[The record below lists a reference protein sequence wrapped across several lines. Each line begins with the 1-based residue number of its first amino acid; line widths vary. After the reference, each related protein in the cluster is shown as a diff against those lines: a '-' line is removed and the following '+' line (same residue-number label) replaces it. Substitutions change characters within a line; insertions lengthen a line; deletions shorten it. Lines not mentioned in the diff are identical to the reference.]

1 MADVKPS
8 EPLEPISTNAPL
20 RAGPISTPVTAKRKA
35 SDEPRPEL
43 GALHL
48 AQLDGARRDTVVLH
62 APGNEKMA
70 GALAQALGS
79 ESTSSKLV
87 CASQLSSDPAALS
100 WDHFPT
106 RDPNL
111 KLRIDAVVDKH
122 VVFLFDMS
130 GRGEAESEMLHLLL
144 FVQSFKL
151 PRPIDAYAKG
161 KWKQTVAD
169 GEYDLSAAAAVREH
183 TAPSPPRLAPPHGPR
198 PARPIPTPAARS
210 SPCSSHG
217 IATA

>member
-1 MADVKPS
+1 MADIVQPS
-8 EPLEPISTNAPL
+8 APLEPISTNAPL

-35 SDEPRPEL
+35 SEEPRPEL
-43 GALHL
+43 GALHVARIDEAHL
-48 AQLDGARRDTVVLH
+48 GGGARRDTVVLH

-79 ESTSSKLV
+79 DSTSSKVL
-87 CASQLSSDPAALS
+87 CASQVSSDPAALS
-100 WDHFPT
+100 WEHFPT
-106 RDPNL
+106 CDPNL

-151 PRPIDAYAKG
+151 PRPIEAYAKG

-169 GEYDLSAAAAVREH
+169 GEFDLRAAAAVSQRH
-183 TAPSPPRLAPPHGPR
+183 TALAPPR
-198 PARPIPTPAARS
+198 ARPRAPRASHPPPFPTRS
-210 SPCSSHG
+210 
-217 IATA
+217 

>member
-35 SDEPRPEL
+35 SDVPRPEL
-43 GALHL
+43 GAPHL
-48 AQLDGARRDTVVLH
+48 ARIDGAHLGGGARRDTVVLH

-79 ESTSSKLV
+79 ERTSSKLV

-151 PRPIDAYAKG
+151 PRPIDAYSKG

-169 GEYDLSAAAAVREH
+169 GEYDLCAAAAVRPRH
-183 TAPSPPRLAPPHGPR
+183 TAPAPPHGSS
-198 PARPIPTPAARS
+198 PAARARS
-210 SPCSSHG
+210 SNPPPARS
-217 IATA
+217 